1 MAACV
6 LSATALTS
14 PAHGAPNTIVQ
25 ITAASIDGHSLFGD
39 TRENP
44 VPIEPRP
51 EVPFS
56 VTVENQGD
64 TPVEVRYVR
73 ITGAMMGIR
82 FVRFQASVKRTI
94 EARDSITISEPADFF
109 DVDSGANGYIN
120 SALQIVDGNRDTLAS
135 KSFVADV
142 DGKFASSEGL
152 LLMEVLL
159 FFVIGVIQII
169 LGVYRRR
176 LPKNRFARGILFAI
190 TFGSA
195 AVAIVIGIAMLR
207 IGLLRP
213 TTWVPAVLLSTA
225 AGFVLGYLSPG
236 PLDRHAKD
244 TADEEVI
251 DLVAAEA
258 VARASGAQDRR
269 TTGGSVAPHE
279 SGGHVP
285 AHESGQFSAHESGKF
300 EAHESG
306 QFTPQQHDSGP
317 VEPLQ

>member
-1 MAACV
+1 
-6 LSATALTS
+6 
-14 PAHGAPNTIVQ
+14 
-25 ITAASIDGHSLFGD
+25 
-39 TRENP
+39 
-44 VPIEPRP
+44 
-51 EVPFS
+51 
-56 VTVENQGD
+56 
-64 TPVEVRYVR
+64 
-73 ITGAMMGIR
+73 
-82 FVRFQASVKRTI
+82 
-94 EARDSITISEPADFF
+94 
-109 DVDSGANGYIN
+109 
-120 SALQIVDGNRDTLAS
+120 
-135 KSFVADV
+135 
-142 DGKFASSEGL
+142 
-152 LLMEVLL
+152 
-159 FFVIGVIQII
+159 
-169 LGVYRRR
+169 
-176 LPKNRFARGILFAI
+176 LFAI

-225 AGFVLGYLSPG
+225 AGFVLGYVSPG

-285 AHESGQFSAHESGKF
+285 AHESGQFSAHESGQF